1 MEERELDKMLE
12 RLLQQDLS
20 AGTEEFRDELLARCL
35 DVLDADDAVD
45 EIDDSLLDM
54 LAAAGDVYSAQG
66 EDSNAPAKP
75 SGRGLRP

>member
-45 EIDDSLLDM
+45 EIDDSLLDT

-66 EDSNAPAKP
+66 EGANAPAKP
-75 SGRGLRP
+75 SGRGPRL

>member
-1 MEERELDKMLE
+1 MEEQELDTMLK

-20 AGTEEFRDELLARCL
+20 AGTEVFRDELLARCL
-35 DVLDADDAVD
+35 DVLDADDGVD

-66 EDSNAPAKP
+66 EDPDALAQRH
-75 SGRGLRP
+75 GRGPRS

>member
-66 EDSNAPAKP
+66 EGANAPAKP

>member
-66 EDSNAPAKP
+66 EGANAPAKT
-75 SGRGLRP
+75 SGRGPRL